1 MQTLSEDWLKRW
13 EEIVE
18 QVDKDHVPIECIKK
32 IVFRLNGG
40 RQKTINLQRLKDQGL
55 DTGEVDVLVDRYVR
69 ENQDSISNMEF
80 VLDIKAVAELLQPET
95 DRLLKGIQ

>member
-55 DTGEVDVLVDRYVR
+55 DTEEVDVLVDRYVR

>member
-1 MQTLSEDWLKRW
+1 MQALSEDWLKRW

-32 IVFRLNGG
+32 IVFRLTGG
-40 RQKTINLQRLKDQGL
+40 KQKTINLQRLKDQGL
-55 DTGEVDVLVDRYVR
+55 DSEEVDILVDRFVR
-69 ENQDSISNMEF
+69 ENQDIISNMEF

>member
-1 MQTLSEDWLKRW
+1 MQALSEDWLKRW

-40 RQKTINLQRLKDQGL
+40 KQKTINLQRLKDQGL
-55 DTGEVDVLVDRYVR
+55 DSEEVDVLVDRFVR
-69 ENQDSISNMEF
+69 ENQDIISNMEF